1 MLHEILQLLNPRPKG
16 GYVTHPPATRDAA
29 PEPIEAGEPAAELDA
44 PRDEKDVRKGALR

>member
-16 GYVTHPPATRDAA
+16 GYVTHPPTTRDAA

-44 PRDEKDVRKGALR
+44 PRGEEDVREGALR